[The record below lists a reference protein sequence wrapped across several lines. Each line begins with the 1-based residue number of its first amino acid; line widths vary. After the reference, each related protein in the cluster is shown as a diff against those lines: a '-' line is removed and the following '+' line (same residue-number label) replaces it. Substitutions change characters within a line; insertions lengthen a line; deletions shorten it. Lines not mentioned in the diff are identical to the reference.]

1 MYRHHEE
8 SLQIMKDYFRKQEG
22 VIALVFGG
30 SVAKGNERIDS
41 DLDGMV
47 IVSEEN
53 YAYRLAE
60 GKTAETIHGLCTY
73 EGGYFDVKYMTK
85 SFLMDA
91 ADKGSEPTR
100 NSFVKS
106 RVLFSDDPE
115 IPDIVARIPV
125 FQKQEKEAKCLSF
138 YADYAYNHGYFLRAC
153 KAEGYARVHAINE
166 ILYSLYRI
174 TLQEHEIL
182 FPCNRRLED
191 TVAGINSDTARLVEL
206 GKKLAVSLSDEDE
219 QAFSD
224 YFFSITTYEK
234 PTDFRKIA
242 SAYTQDFEQWWRIR
256 RPNVNEW

>member
-1 MYRHHEE
+1 MYKHHEE
-8 SLQIMKDYFRKQEG
+8 SLKIMEEYFRHQDG

-53 YAYRLAE
+53 YARRLAE
-60 GKTAETIHGLCTY
+60 GKTAEAIKGLCTY
-73 EGGYFDVKYMTK
+73 EAGYFDVKYMTK
-85 SFLMDA
+85 AFLREA
-91 ADKGSEPTR
+91 AEKGSEPTR

-115 IPDIVARIPV
+115 ITELVARIPV
-125 FQKQEKEAKCLSF
+125 FQRSEKEAKCLSF
-138 YADYAYNHGYFLRAC
+138 YSDYAYNHGYFLRAC

-191 TVAGINSDTARLVEL
+191 TVASINEQCAQLVEL
-206 GKKLAVSLSDEDE
+206 GKKTALTLSDEDE

-224 YFFSITTYEK
+224 YFFSITTYKK
-234 PTDFRKIA
+234 PTDFRAVA
-242 SAYTQDFEQWWRIR
+242 STYTQDFEQWWRIP